1 MCITFSVWQIDKE
14 HDRKR
19 DIMKLTKNGK
29 IVTGLLITFLIIF
42 TYAMAATNHTS
53 KMQEDIVILFTND
66 VHCGIEENI
75 GYAGVSAYKDIVEEK
90 TPYVTLVDCGDAIQ
104 GDTIGT
110 VSKGEFL
117 VDLMN
122 KADYDLAVL
131 GNHEFDYGM
140 EQLGTLIEKA
150 QAQYLSCNISYT
162 GSGENRLASV
172 KPYEILTYGTTDVA
186 FIGATTPNSITS
198 STPTYFMDED
208 GNYVYDFCRGNAGQD
223 LYDCIQKNVDECLE
237 AGAEYVVL
245 LSHLG
250 DGEAESPYTSVEV
263 VENTSGIAVVLDA
276 HSHSTISCMVLEDE
290 DGEEVLLAST
300 GTKLANMGQ
309 LVISPSGNITTS
321 LISYFDK
328 KDAEMETRIA
338 EIKASYETELA
349 KVMATADLTLSCN
362 DENGIRM
369 IRNRETA
376 IGNFCADAYR
386 AVAQADI
393 AVVNGGGIRA
403 DLTEGEITY
412 ADLIAIHP
420 FGNTLCKVTATGQEI
435 LDALEMAS
443 QLTENERTDGKNA
456 LGEDGSFLHVSG
468 MKYTIDTSVEPSVEL
483 DENGNFIAVTGER
496 RVKDVYVE
504 TEEGTLE
511 ALDPNREYTFASH
524 NYLIKNGGGG
534 SNMFMDNELLINEG
548 ALDYEVLITYMTD
561 VLEGKLG
568 DKYAATEG
576 RITIK

>member
-1 MCITFSVWQIDKE
+1 
-14 HDRKR
+14 
-19 DIMKLTKNGK
+19 MKLTKNGK
-29 IVTGLLITFLIIF
+29 IVTGLLIAFLIIF
-42 TYAMAATNHTS
+42 TYAMTATNHTS
-53 KMQEDIVILFTND
+53 KTQEDIVILFTND

-75 GYAGVSAYKDIVEEK
+75 GYAGLSAYKDIMEEK

-122 KADYDLAVL
+122 EADYDLAVL

-162 GSGENRLASV
+162 GSGENGLASI
-172 KPYEILTYGTTDVA
+172 KPYEIITYGTTDVA

-198 STPTYFMDED
+198 STPTYFMDEN

-237 AGAEYVVL
+237 AGVEYVVL
-245 LSHLG
+245 LAHLG

-263 VENTSGIAVVLDA
+263 VENTSGIDVVLDA
-276 HSHSTISCMVLEDE
+276 HSHSTISCMVLEDKV
-290 DGEEVLLAST
+290 GEEVLLAST
-300 GTKLANMGQ
+300 GTKLANIGQ
-309 LVISPSGNITTS
+309 LVISPSGNITTG
-321 LISYFDK
+321 LISHFDK
-328 KDAEMETRIA
+328 KDAEMESKIA

-349 KVMATADLTLSCN
+349 KVMAMSDITLSCN

-369 IRNRETA
+369 VRNRETA

-386 AVAQADI
+386 AVAKADI

-412 ADLIAIHP
+412 ADLIAVHP

-443 QLTENERTDGKNA
+443 QLTENERTDGRNA

-468 MKYTIDTSVEPSVEL
+468 MRYTIDTSIETSVEL
-483 DENGNFIAVTGER
+483 DENGNFVAVTGER

-504 TEEGTLE
+504 NEDGTFE
-511 ALDPNREYTFASH
+511 PLDANKEYTFASH

-561 VLEGKLG
+561 VLGGKLG
-568 DKYAATEG
+568 EKYATSEG

>member
-1 MCITFSVWQIDKE
+1 
-14 HDRKR
+14 
-19 DIMKLTKNGK
+19 MKLTRNGK
-29 IVTGLLITFLIIF
+29 IVTGLLIAFLIVF
-42 TYAMAATNHTS
+42 TYVMAATNYTS
-53 KMQEDIVILFTND
+53 KTQEDIVILFTND

-75 GYAGVSAYKDIVEEK
+75 GYAGLVEYKESVEQK

-122 KADYDLAVL
+122 EADYDLAVL

-140 EQLGTLIEKA
+140 KQLGSLIEKA
-150 QAQYLSCNISYT
+150 EAEYLSCNIRYT
-162 GSGENRLASV
+162 GSGENELAQV
-172 KPYEILTYGTTDVA
+172 KPYEIITYGKTDVA
-186 FIGATTPNSITS
+186 FIGASTPNSITS
-198 STPTYFMDED
+198 STPTYFMDEN
-208 GNYVYDFCRGNAGQD
+208 GNYVYDFCRGNGGQD

-237 AGAEYVVL
+237 KGAEYIVL

-250 DGEAESPYTSVEV
+250 DGEVESQYTSVEV
-263 VENTSGIAVVLDA
+263 VENTSGIDVVLDA
-276 HSHSTISCMVLEDE
+276 HSHSTIPCMVLEDE
-290 DGEEVLLAST
+290 KGEEVLLAST
-300 GTKLANMGQ
+300 GTKLANIGQ
-309 LVISPSGNITTS
+309 LVISPSGNITTG
-321 LISYFDK
+321 LISHFDK
-328 KDAEMETRIA
+328 KDAEMESKIA

-349 KVMATADLTLSCN
+349 KVMAMSDITLSCN

-369 IRNRETA
+369 VRNRETA

-386 AVAQADI
+386 AVAKADI

-412 ADLIAIHP
+412 ADLIAVHP

-443 QLTENERTDGKNA
+443 QLTENERTDGRNA

-468 MKYTIDTSVEPSVEL
+468 MKYTIDTSIETSVEL
-483 DENGNFIAVTGER
+483 DENGNFVAVTGER

-504 TEEGTLE
+504 NEDGTFE
-511 ALDPNREYTFASH
+511 PLDANKEYTFASH

-561 VLEGKLG
+561 VLGGKLG
-568 DKYAATEG
+568 EKYATSEG